1 MSGREFR
8 VGEGWD
14 VHRLVEGRRLLLGGL
29 EIPFERGELGH
40 SDGDVLLHAL
50 IDALLGA
57 AALGDIGAHFPPS
70 DARWKDADSL
80 LLLARTVAL
89 VAAEGWRIV
98 NADCTVVLE
107 RPRLRPHVEAIRAR
121 VAAALGLEV
130 GRVSVKAKTAEGLG
144 PIGSGEAVEAR
155 AVVLIDR
162 VR

>member
-89 VAAEGWRIV
+89 VDAEGWRIV

-155 AVVLIDR
+155 ALVLIDR

>member
-57 AALGDIGAHFPPS
+57 AAIGDIGAHFPPS